1 MDTLY
6 MNPHTGS
13 IDDYDGWWY
22 EDEHGI
28 QVNAVDH
35 NEVIALNEED

>member
-13 IDDYDGWWY
+13 IDDYAGWWY
-22 EDEHGI
+22 EDEHGM
-28 QVNAVDH
+28 QVNAVDRD
-35 NEVIALNEED
+35 EVIALNNEE